1 MRSLL
6 VRVSSDYGIETTVHA
21 KGTGGARLNL
31 TGAEFDH
38 VALVM
43 LTVRL

>member
-6 VRVSSDYGIETTVHA
+6 VRVSPDYGIETTVHA
-21 KGTGGARLNL
+21 KGTGVRDLNL